1 MIFWENTDSVNFEA
15 TVTFS
20 CDMDLMT
27 NVGFMIRSQH
37 YSYHPGQPAE
47 SWRGYYLQL
56 GGSIVSLHRYDYGN
70 TGTLDTARVG
80 SIDFSEG
87 VHTLKLRAEGDTIT
101 VTIDETIELAAR
113 DSCAFLY
120 GNLGVYAGNGDI
132 TVHAFAYRA
141 I

>member
-1 MIFWENTDSVNFEA
+1 M
-15 TVTFS
+15 
-20 CDMDLMT
+20 
-27 NVGFMIRSQH
+27 
-37 YSYHPGQPAE
+37 
-47 SWRGYYLQL
+47 
-56 GGSIVSLHRYDYGN
+56 
-70 TGTLDTARVG
+70 LDTARVG
-80 SIDFSEG
+80 SSDFSEG

-132 TVHAFAYRA
+132 TVHAFTYRA